1 MSTVVG
7 RTRARALAAALSTI
21 ALTSLFAA
29 GSPRAHAAVADLTCP
44 GTESVTFT
52 PGLLLTLQQVT
63 LHTSRQWGPCVSSDP
78 TVSSGSDAE
87 SFVNTISCLS
97 VAAAGTGTVTFTWSN
112 GRTST
117 FAFTKSVSH
126 PVGQTVVTY
135 TGNITA
141 GEFAGDSALET
152 ITGAALN
159 LTACLAPPGITST
172 FGVAVLEIT
181 SA

>member
-1 MSTVVG
+1 MPTVIG
-7 RTRARALAAALSTI
+7 RTRARAFSAALTAVALAGVFAAA
-21 ALTSLFAA
+21 
-29 GSPRAHAAVADLTCP
+29 SPRAHAAVADLTCP

-52 PGLLLTLQQVT
+52 PGLLLTTQQVT
-63 LHTSRQWGPCVSSDP
+63 VHTSRQWGPCVSSDP

-87 SFVNTISCLS
+87 TFVNTISCLS
-97 VAAAGTGTVTFTWSN
+97 LAAAGTGTLTFTWSN
-112 GRTST
+112 KHTST
-117 FAFTKSVSH
+117 FAFTKTVSH

-141 GEFAGDSALET
+141 GEFAGDSVLET
-152 ITGAALN
+152 ITGAAVD

-172 FGVAVLEIT
+172 FGVAVLEVT